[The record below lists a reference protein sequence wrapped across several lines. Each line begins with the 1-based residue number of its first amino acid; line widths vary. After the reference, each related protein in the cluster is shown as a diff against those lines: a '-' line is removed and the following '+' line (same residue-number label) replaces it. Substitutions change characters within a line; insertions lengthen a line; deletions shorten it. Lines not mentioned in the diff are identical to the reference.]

1 MDGMHVLS
9 FVVVATR
16 AFVRIVLKH
25 RVRDARVRKRR
36 REEYAR
42 RGLHHSLPEHRLFR
56 SIERQTS
63 STRVAKTQ
71 ISRNVCPFPV
81 SRDDDFFTFCV
92 ASFREEKKIREESIA
107 RDIAR
112 SRKIDGKM
120 HPTGRYEARCTSQN
134 LRCPFYERSR
144 VSVPLSASLSRVPS
158 QALNHCFFARIFFF
172 FSLLFLFHFC
182 LSRAFERHNFERVVR
197 ARSEG
202 EPQKKTAIHGSRDAE
217 VCYSN
222 DHVSGGAT
230 SAPHL
235 LRISSI
241 EKMQD
246 LPLSF
251 CFRRSSHFCISRPNA
266 FRPQSHSRDPSFAE

>member
-92 ASFREEKKIREESIA
+92 ASFREEKKNTRRVHRARHRAIAQNRRKNAPNGSLRSSMHVAEPSLPFLRAFARLRASLRVTFSSTFSSLKPLFFCSVYFFSFLSFFCLTFVFRVHSNDTISSASFVQEAKENLKKKPRSTVRATRKCAIRTIMSLEVRRVRRIYFAFRA
-107 RDIAR
+107 RENAR
-112 SRKIDGKM
+112 S
-120 HPTGRYEARCTSQN
+120 
-134 LRCPFYERSR
+134 
-144 VSVPLSASLSRVPS
+144 
-158 QALNHCFFARIFFF
+158 
-172 FSLLFLFHFC
+172 
-182 LSRAFERHNFERVVR
+182 
-197 ARSEG
+197 
-202 EPQKKTAIHGSRDAE
+202 
-217 VCYSN
+217 
-222 DHVSGGAT
+222 
-230 SAPHL
+230 
-235 LRISSI
+235 SS
-241 EKMQD
+241 
-246 LPLSF
+246 
-251 CFRRSSHFCISRPNA
+251 
-266 FRPQSHSRDPSFAE
+266 

>member
-42 RGLHHSLPEHRLFR
+42 RGLHHSLPEHRLYR

-158 QALNHCFFARIFFF
+158 QALNHCFFARIFFSFLSF
-172 FSLLFLFHFC
+172 FCFTFVF
-182 LSRAFERHNFERVVR
+182 RVHSNDTISSASFVQEAKENLKKKPRSTVR
-197 ARSEG
+197 ATR
-202 EPQKKTAIHGSRDAE
+202 KCAIRTIMSLE
-217 VCYSN
+217 VRR
-222 DHVSGGAT
+222 VR
-230 SAPHL
+230 
-235 LRISSI
+235 RIY
-241 EKMQD
+241 
-246 LPLSF
+246 F
-251 CFRRSSHFCISRPNA
+251 AFRARENARSSS
-266 FRPQSHSRDPSFAE
+266 

>member
-1 MDGMHVLS
+1 MVGMHVLS
-9 FVVVATR
+9 FVIVATR

-158 QALNHCFFARIFFF
+158 QALNHCFFARIFFLFSPF
-172 FSLLFLFHFC
+172 FLTFVF
-182 LSRAFERHNFERVVR
+182 RVHSNDTISSASFVQEAKENLKKKPRSTVR
-197 ARSEG
+197 ATR
-202 EPQKKTAIHGSRDAE
+202 KCAIRTIMSLE
-217 VCYSN
+217 VRR
-222 DHVSGGAT
+222 VR
-230 SAPHL
+230 
-235 LRISSI
+235 RIY
-241 EKMQD
+241 
-246 LPLSF
+246 F
-251 CFRRSSHFCISRPNA
+251 AFRARENARSSS
-266 FRPQSHSRDPSFAE
+266 